1 MTGCVQKRPV
11 VYLDACF
18 VSRLTGWVSSVEN
31 RVKRE
36 QLATREAWR
45 RMEGKVMA
53 VVSSLVWNEIGRGDA
68 KCAAQRVAA
77 IDGLPTWRFSEAALA
92 LAAELLQAGA
102 VRKEKP
108 DDAMH
113 IALAAVGGA
122 DVLLSWNFQDIVN
135 EKKMSKIKAIVERA
149 GHRCPLITSPDK
161 LPEEWP

>member
-1 MTGCVQKRPV
+1 MTGNVQKRPV
-11 VYLDACF
+11 VYLDTCF

-31 RVKRE
+31 RVQKE
-36 QLATREAWR
+36 QLATREVWR
-45 RMEGKVMA
+45 RMEGQVQA
-53 VVSSLVWNEIGRGDA
+53 VVSELVWAEIDRGDPA
-68 KCAAQRVAA
+68 CAARRTAV
-77 IDGLPTWRFSEAALA
+77 ISGLPMWRYSAEASA

-135 EKKMSKIKAIVERA
+135 EKKMPEIKAIVERA
-149 GHRCPLITSPDK
+149 GHRCPLLASPDN
-161 LPEEWP
+161 LPEAWP

>member
-1 MTGCVQKRPV
+1 MTGTLQRPV

-18 VSRLTGWVSSVEN
+18 VSRLTGWLSRVEN
-31 RVKRE
+31 SVRKE
-36 QLATREAWR
+36 QLATREVWR
-45 RMEGKVMA
+45 RMEGKVQA

-68 KCAAQRVAA
+68 RCADQRVAA
-77 IDGLPTWRFSEAALA
+77 ITGLPTWRYSEGAFA

-108 DDAMH
+108 DDALH

-135 EKKMSKIKAIVERA
+135 EKKMPEIKAVVERA

-161 LPEEWP
+161 LPEDWP